1 MVNANWIMQLV
12 QSKKLSIEK
21 GRDLVG
27 ECGVGAIRCIHELEM
42 MEAEEE
48 RRAYRHA
55 QTKAATYLATKQK
68 AFKQYSIVDAWL
80 EQYKVMSERT
90 SSLS

>member
-1 MVNANWIMQLV
+1 MINANWIMQLV
-12 QSKKLSIEK
+12 QAKKLNIEQ

-27 ECGVGAIRCIHELEM
+27 ECGLGAIRCIRELET

-55 QTKAATYLATKQK
+55 QTAAATYLATLG
-68 AFKQYSIVDAWL
+68 SI
-80 EQYKVMSERT
+80 STR
-90 SSLS
+90 